1 MGNNLVHINGE
12 NYLKSNRINLIL
24 AREEVFLNLYYEEN
38 NIKQEKKNSKKNLE
52 ILKKFDKNAQIS
64 FINNHSLSKKLKRY
78 IRTIFFYNFNIPE
91 LKEIIDQKINS
102 KNLFDESDMN
112 IKTLNIFGIK
122 LFNIVK
128 KYLVS
133 ILPEE
138 LKFIS
143 DEPLFYFYVNQ
154 LYKPLNREKIIYT
167 IYDFFSLGELTIDEL
182 SRLLNIKIDMN
193 LKEQMIKIKE
203 IKKAHFAI
211 IKKYLDKENKNDDL
225 FFKWFCIIG
234 SILVFFIALFIY
246 KFI

>member
-12 NYLKSNRINLIL
+12 NYLQSNRINLIL
-24 AREEVFLNLYYEEN
+24 AREEFFLNLYYEEN

-64 FINNHSLSKKLKRY
+64 FINNHNLSKKLKRY

-91 LKEIIDQKINS
+91 LKEIIDKKINS

-138 LKFIS
+138 LKF
-143 DEPLFYFYVNQ
+143 V
-154 LYKPLNREKIIYT
+154 LNKFI
-167 IYDFFSLGELTIDEL
+167 
-182 SRLLNIKIDMN
+182 N
-193 LKEQMIKIKE
+193 
-203 IKKAHFAI
+203 KKSN
-211 IKKYLDKENKNDDL
+211 KKNKNRTYNAKP
-225 FFKWFCIIG
+225 FKE
-234 SILVFFIALFIY
+234 
-246 KFI
+246 